1 MHRFMAPVNLA
12 PQQIQAGN
20 TNETVQL
27 PKEYVKRK
35 GFVGIPIYVIG
46 LMFYQGSYIYIGLL
60 KDYYTRSPLILAVN
74 LFK

>member
-12 PQQIQAGN
+12 PQQIPAGN

-46 LMFYQGSYIYIGLL
+46 LMFYQGSYIYRPTERLL
-60 KDYYTRSPLILAVN
+60 YSITANFGGKSI
-74 LFK
+74 